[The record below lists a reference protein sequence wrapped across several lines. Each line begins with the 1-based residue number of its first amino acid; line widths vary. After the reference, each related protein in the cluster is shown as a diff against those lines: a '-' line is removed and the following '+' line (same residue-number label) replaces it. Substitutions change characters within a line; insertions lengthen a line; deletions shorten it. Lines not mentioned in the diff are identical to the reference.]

1 MMAASA
7 SECNEGN
14 ESFGGLF
21 FKGVDKLDYR
31 KYKRGG
37 FRFQQVSGGSQN
49 LDLHNECNRG
59 I

>member
-37 FRFQQVSGGSQN
+37 FRFQQVSGGSQ
-49 LDLHNECNRG
+49 G
-59 I
+59 GPAIPVPAGF